1 VPRKEPHRTCIATRE
16 VRDQDELIRFVLSP
30 DGIVVPD
37 LKRKLPG
44 RGAWVSARREAVETA
59 TKRRL
64 FARSLKTQAIA
75 PEGLADAIEA
85 ALVIDL
91 RQALAFAN
99 KAGQVVTGFQKVEST
114 IGSGSVVAL
123 LHAAEAAEDGRR
135 KIAQALRRRLGEDME
150 SILVIDSMSGDDLD
164 LALGRSRV
172 IHAALVAGAGS
183 RGFLERWRRLCVF
196 RGSIPMADAPLD
208 EDAGHGEPNPQD
220 CERNV

>member
-16 VRDQDELIRFVLSP
+16 VRDQDELIRFVASP

-59 TKRRL
+59 AKRRL
-64 FARSLKTQAIA
+64 FARSLKTPATA

-85 ALVIDL
+85 SMVIDL

-114 IGSGSVVAL
+114 IGSGTVVAL

-135 KIAQALRRRLGEDME
+135 KLAQALRRRLGEDMDT
-150 SILVIDSMSGDDLD
+150 IPVIDSMSGDDLD

-208 EDAGHGEPNPQD
+208 EDADHGENEPAGL
-220 CERNV
+220 

>member
-16 VRDQDELIRFVLSP
+16 VRDQNELIRFVLSP

-59 TKRRL
+59 VKRRL
-64 FARSLKTQAIA
+64 FARSLKTQATA

-208 EDAGHGEPNPQD
+208 EDADHGDIEPAGL
-220 CERNV
+220 